1 MATKTET
8 LAEQN
13 VRAAVYVGWL
23 TNTRDIRVPD
33 LGPSGAAGGG
43 YGGGATD
50 GAGPP
55 GVA

>member
-1 MATKTET
+1 MARSGET